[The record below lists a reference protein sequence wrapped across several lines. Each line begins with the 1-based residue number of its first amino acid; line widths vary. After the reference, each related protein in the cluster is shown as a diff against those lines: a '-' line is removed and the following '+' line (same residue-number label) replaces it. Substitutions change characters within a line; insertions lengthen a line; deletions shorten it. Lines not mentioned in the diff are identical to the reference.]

1 MSSNHDQLNR
11 LLSGDFSPDEIANDP
26 ILVNLAERIYGI
38 KIDPVTTTKP
48 RDFVSSTG
56 VSEVTDITE
65 VAPPT
70 DMLIEV
76 IGDLAPAMPLP
87 NMDLLALPP
96 IPQLA
101 VKKKKGLQRILL
113 AGFAFVVLNLFGVW
127 SYVFGSFCQAGDLC
141 PTDGYTRL
149 NLIDIYKLNTGNGWS
164 EPVQNGAYGIPDI
177 VAVVILGVALFIV
190 WRK

>member
-1 MSSNHDQLNR
+1 MSSNQDQLNR
-11 LLSGDFSPDEIANDP
+11 LLTGDFSPDEIANDP
-26 ILVNLAERIYGI
+26 VLVSLAERIYGI

-48 RDFVSSTG
+48 RDFVSQSG
-56 VSEVTDITE
+56 VTEITDVTE

-96 IPQLA
+96 LPLLE
-101 VKKKKGLQRILL
+101 VKKKKGLQRLL
-113 AGFAFVVLNLFGVW
+113 FAGFAFVVLNLFGVW
-127 SYVFGSFCQAGDLC
+127 SYVFGSYCQVGDLC

-149 NLIDIYKLNTGNGWS
+149 NLMGIYKLNTGNGWS
-164 EPVQNGAYGIPDI
+164 EPVQNGVYGIPDI
-177 VAVVILGVALFIV
+177 VAVVILCIALFIV